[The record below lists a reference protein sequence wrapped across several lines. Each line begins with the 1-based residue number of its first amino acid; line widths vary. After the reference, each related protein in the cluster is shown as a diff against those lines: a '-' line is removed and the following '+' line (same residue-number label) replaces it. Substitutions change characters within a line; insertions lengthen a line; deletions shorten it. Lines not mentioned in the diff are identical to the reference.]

1 MGCRQEQEVFE
12 TEARQEHKA
21 ALAAAAVA
29 ARDAKQD
36 LQQMQAAAQRMAWRT
51 RRWQISH
58 LRRDA
63 MEVTD
68 IASQPV
74 SGLCMQGYELFGQCL
89 SSSFSCFNVLIDHQ
103 SM

>member
-1 MGCRQEQEVFE
+1 MLEA
-12 TEARQEHKA
+12 EARQEHKA
-21 ALAAAAVA
+21 ALAAAAAA

-36 LQQMQAAAQRMAWRT
+36 LQQMQKAAQHMAWRT
-51 RRWQISH
+51 QRWQISH

-74 SGLCMQGYELFGQCL
+74 SGLCMQGYELFKQCL
-89 SSSFSCFNVLIDHQ
+89 SRPIMVHCPYKAPECVKLPH
-103 SM
+103 